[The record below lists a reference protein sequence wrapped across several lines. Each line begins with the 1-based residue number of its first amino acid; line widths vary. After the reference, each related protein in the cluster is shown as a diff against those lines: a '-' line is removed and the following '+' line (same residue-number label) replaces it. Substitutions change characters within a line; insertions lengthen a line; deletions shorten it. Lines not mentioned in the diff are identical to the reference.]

1 MTDPQL
7 FADTPGAIDDQGG
20 RSRPS
25 APGVGGPDSASSRP
39 VAVPA
44 GMPLAARLRPR
55 DLGEYVGQLDALGAD
70 KPLRAMLDRGDLR
83 SLLLWG
89 PPGVGKTSLA
99 TVIAA
104 HVEAAWT
111 ELSAVTA
118 GVKDVRRVIEEGRS
132 RSELRAR
139 RTVLFID
146 EIHRFNKGQQ
156 DALLPGVEAGW
167 VTLIGATTENPF
179 FELNAPLLS
188 RCQLIRLEPLSPTD
202 LEVLLAR
209 ACEDPDRGLGGRVE
223 LTEDAVRHLVDV
235 GDGDARASLSA
246 LEVAA
251 AAAGVTGPAPDRRPR
266 ADGGG
271 VSPADGEGDQVAGGA
286 VRPAGGEGD
295 QVAGGT
301 DTKVVVLDLDAVA
314 DAMRRF
320 RYDKTADGHYDQ
332 VSAFIK
338 SLRGSNP
345 DAAVYWLLRM
355 LESGEDPRFLA
366 RRMVIF
372 ASEDVGLADRQ
383 ALPLAVAAFD
393 ALDKVGL
400 PEARYALLHAAIAL
414 AVAPKS
420 NSIARALAAGT
431 ELVRRAGNLDV
442 PAHLRDAHYRGAQ
455 RLGHGA
461 GYDYPHDDPSGFAAG
476 QRYLP
481 DALSGTQL
489 YTPSGHGHEGPVAD
503 HLASLRERARQAG
516 RDERI
521 SSAAPSSADGA
532 RAADDPQA
540 TTSSGT
546 TTNDTDRPE
555 RT

>member
-1 MTDPQL
+1 MSDPQL
-7 FADTPGAIDDQGG
+7 FEE
-20 RSRPS
+20 RPTAVAAS
-25 APGVGGPDSASSRP
+25 VKAGVAGDRRRP
-39 VAVPA
+39 AAVPV

-55 DLGEYVGQLDALGAD
+55 DLSEVVGQLDALGPG
-70 KPLRAMLDRGDLR
+70 KPLRAMLDRGDVR
-83 SLLLWG
+83 SLVLWG

-104 HVEAAWT
+104 HVDAAWA

-132 RSELRAR
+132 RLELRQR

-188 RCQLIRLEPLSPTD
+188 RCQLIRLEPLAPED
-202 LEVLLAR
+202 LEVLLER
-209 ACEDPDRGLGGRVE
+209 ACHDPERGFGGAVR
-223 LTEDAVRHLVDV
+223 LTEDAVRHLVEV
-235 GDGDARASLSA
+235 ADGDARAALSA
-246 LEVAA
+246 LEVSAA
-251 AAAGVTGPAPDRRPR
+251 AVGVTGPGSGGHGAKFGSVETDGRDAAARNADPAGPDAGPDADTDADPAEAPD
-266 ADGGG
+266 AD
-271 VSPADGEGDQVAGGA
+271 VE
-286 VRPAGGEGD
+286 
-295 QVAGGT
+295 
-301 DTKVVVLDLDAVA
+301 VVVLDLDAVA

-320 RYDKTADGHYDQ
+320 RYDKTSDGHYDQ

-338 SLRGSNP
+338 SLRGSDP

-366 RRMVIF
+366 RRMVIL
-372 ASEDVGLADRQ
+372 ASEDIGLADRG

-400 PEARYALLHAAIAL
+400 PEARYALTHAAIAL

-420 NSIARALAAGT
+420 NSVTRALAKGT
-431 ELVRRAGNLDV
+431 ELVRRTGNLDV
-442 PAHLRDAHYRGAQ
+442 PAHLRDAHYRGAE

-461 GYDYPHDDPSGFAAG
+461 GYVYPHDRPSGFVPDQG
-476 QRYLP
+476 YLP
-481 DALSGTQL
+481 EELTGTLL
-489 YTPSGHGHEGPVAD
+489 YDPTPHGHEGPVVD
-503 HLASLRERARQAG
+503 RLTDLRGQARRAR
-516 RDERI
+516 
-521 SSAAPSSADGA
+521 
-532 RAADDPQA
+532 
-540 TTSSGT
+540 SSGSS
-546 TTNDTDRPE
+546 RPAE
-555 RT
+555 HDGRSGT